1 MLEETSWN
9 NLWGGIISTDFPN
22 GSDALQ
28 INIDEDSGV
37 SIHNVEENIECWAT
51 QTMPLMID
59 PSFDSQESFQQA
71 IPPVIPMGDTAAV
84 CYGMVSY
91 ALLLPLPILSSI
103 VPAWSLILKIRSI
116 ELVPES
122 EET

>member
-22 GSDALQ
+22 GGDALQ
-28 INIDEDSGV
+28 INIDQDSGL

-59 PSFDSQESFQQA
+59 PSLDSQESSQQA
-71 IPPVIPMGDTAAV
+71 SPPDVPVGDTALV
-84 CYGMVSY
+84 CYGMVSHT
-91 ALLLPLPILSSI
+91 LLLPLPITSSI
-103 VPAWSLILKIRSI
+103 IPAW
-116 ELVPES
+116 
-122 EET
+122 